1 MDYFD
6 KKINDLYNH
15 PDQEVP
21 SDLAWENMEEGIY
34 AQMQDKKSK
43 CRGLWLWL
51 SGGLFLII
59 LLASI
64 LSFLTDENK
73 TTKNILVQNN
83 KNSIN
88 QNTETAQVRSNSIAT
103 KESKKLSLSNPNE
116 ENQNSIAVESHS
128 TNTNSLIKNQTT
140 NNQTKTLTPSQ
151 KTSKDYSNIDQDE
164 LNIQTPINANVIN
177 YNKEVKSEKVRLQ
190 SPAEHL
196 SISQINSIAANIFLY
211 QRELIENPKIL
222 HTVSSTFDQTIQ
234 QNTKY
239 SLSLL
244 GGTTLNSG
252 YKIDK
257 GDTQF
262 HSSLPGYNI
271 RLALAAQKE
280 NGWGFTFGI
289 GHSLLVEKFDLD
301 LIDSISIV
309 RNVLV
314 QSLTNSI
321 TGSVSHNHADT
332 NIIGIRDRREL
343 SYNTINTLSLDASI
357 FKSIDLGEKWSLAPK
372 VGLQYSRIIDIKGKA
387 LDAEGD
393 IISYDNSNN
402 SIHKNLMSGALGLGI
417 NYKLSKKFYL
427 SVDLSQ
433 TLSWN
438 KLYAEGSQLNIT
450 YIRGGVTYRL

>member
-6 KKINDLYNH
+6 KKINNLYNQ

-34 AQMQDKKSK
+34 AQIEDKKSK
-43 CRGLWLWL
+43 RGGLWLWI

-59 LLASI
+59 LLATI

-73 TTKNILVQNN
+73 TTKNILVQKN

-88 QNTETAQVRSNSIAT
+88 QNTENAQVRSNSIAT
-103 KESKKLSLSNPNE
+103 KESKKLSPNNSNE
-116 ENQNSIAVESHS
+116 ENQNRIAVESNS
-128 TNTNSLIKNQTT
+128 SKTNSLIKNQTT

-151 KTSKDYSNIDQDE
+151 KALEVHLNNDQDE
-164 LNIQTPINANVIN
+164 LNIQTPINTNVIN
-177 YNKEVKSEKVRLQ
+177 YNKEAKSEKVRLQ
-190 SPAEHL
+190 SPAEYL
-196 SISQINSIAANIFLY
+196 SIPKINSITANTFLY
-211 QRELIENPKIL
+211 QRELIENPKKF
-222 HTVSSTFDQTIQ
+222 HTVSSTFDRTIK

-252 YKIDK
+252 YEIDK

-271 RLALAAQKE
+271 RLALAAQRE

-301 LIDSISIV
+301 LVDSISIV

-321 TGSVSHNHADT
+321 SGNVTHNHADS
-332 NIIGIRDRREL
+332 NIIGVRDRREL

-387 LDAEGD
+387 LDTEGD
-393 IISYDNSNN
+393 IISYDKSNN

-417 NYKLSKKFYL
+417 NYKLSRKFYL

-433 TLSWN
+433 TLSLN

-450 YIRGGVTYRL
+450 FIRGGLTYRL